1 MRSELLADCLPPH
14 RATPQSASSSLP
26 ATRFLSTVKAPRQAA
41 TGQHFPC
48 SPCSV
53 WFLKDRSPL
62 GQWGR
67 ILSSRKV
74 WFPIFKSNLG
84 SQLGSLLFPA
94 SPAPM
99 PSPLKLMT
107 DRAFDAFTPK
117 GVIISKSEKPGQ
129 VYQKEDDLPKGL
141 PKEATVLGVSP
152 SPYRGNPGKNI
163 MNVSRPQSAMD
174 LGDSFF
180 LPP

>member
-1 MRSELLADCLPPH
+1 
-14 RATPQSASSSLP
+14 
-26 ATRFLSTVKAPRQAA
+26 
-41 TGQHFPC
+41 
-48 SPCSV
+48 
-53 WFLKDRSPL
+53 
-62 GQWGR
+62 
-67 ILSSRKV
+67 
-74 WFPIFKSNLG
+74 
-84 SQLGSLLFPA
+84 
-94 SPAPM
+94 M

-107 DRAFDAFTPK
+107 NRALDAFTPK
-117 GVIISKSEKPGQ
+117 GVVISKSEKPVQ

-163 MNVSRPQSAMD
+163 MNVSRPQSTMD

>member
-1 MRSELLADCLPPH
+1 MRTVCLRTGDSSKCFQLSPNDTLPVHSESTAAGL
-14 RATPQSASSSLP
+14 LP
-26 ATRFLSTVKAPRQAA
+26 ANTS
-41 TGQHFPC
+41 C

-94 SPAPM
+94 SAAPM

-117 GVIISKSEKPGQ
+117 GVVISKREKPGQ

-141 PKEATVLGVSP
+141 PKEATVLGVST

-163 MNVSRPQSAMD
+163 MNVSRPQSTMD